1 MLIRTTVFLFLC
13 AWITPAQAR
22 VFNINKESFAAY
34 FLFTGGATSLGSSP
48 VKNEAAN
55 GVVYAGDINYNYS
68 GEFGFVYSRSLLNYR
83 FGIEI
88 IKPTMLEATASAG
101 GSEVYKA
108 RSEILGF
115 APKLALEFNLHGNNT
130 SRSYLSV
137 AGGLANVTMKNHY
150 TFSAGQ
156 TQFPTLTDHGIDTK
170 GSATLWAAAL
180 GYENLLTDTTT
191 MAVEMGYRQLKVDR
205 LQYTKDVGTFG
216 GAKSSGDDVTNFDGS
231 KRALD
236 FSGGFISIA
245 FRFYL

>member
-1 MLIRTTVFLFLC
+1 MRATLLLLLC
-13 AWITPAQAR
+13 GLAIPAQAR
-22 VFNINKESFAAY
+22 VFNINKETFAAY
-34 FLFTGGATSLGSSP
+34 FLFTGGATSLGTSP
-48 VKNEAAN
+48 FKGEAAST
-55 GVVYAGDINYNYS
+55 VAYSGDINYNYS
-68 GEFGFVYSRSLLNYR
+68 GEFGFVYSRSFLNTR

-88 IKPTMLEATASAG
+88 MKPTALESTATTA

-108 RSEILGF
+108 ESEILGF

-156 TQFPTLTDHGIDTK
+156 TQFPSLSDHSIDAK

-191 MAVEMGYRQLKVDR
+191 IAVEMGYRMMTVDN
-205 LQYTKDVGTFG
+205 LQYTKDVSTFG
-216 GAKSSGDDVTNFDGS
+216 GSKSSGDDVTNYDGT
-231 KRALD
+231 KRSLN